1 MGAEPRPPGTEA
13 APPPAAPR
21 GRGGAGEWPGSLAGG
36 RGGTPPGGCPGWAP
50 ETPPWIPKN
59 PRLPTS
65 ANLERGHGARAGC
78 RGRTYLSVYTDLMP
92 LRFRR
97 CDPWRELWESPCTAR
112 SLGVSVAT
120 PLFLMMALL
129 SPARIS
135 IGNESFPMQRIG
147 PALTALEWKRHGDNP
162 WSTN

>member
-1 MGAEPRPPGTEA
+1 MKVKKKKNK
-13 APPPAAPR
+13 
-21 GRGGAGEWPGSLAGG
+21 
-36 RGGTPPGGCPGWAP
+36 
-50 ETPPWIPKN
+50 PKM
-59 PRLPTS
+59 
-65 ANLERGHGARAGC
+65 
-78 RGRTYLSVYTDLMP
+78 LSVYTDLMP

-147 PALTALEWKRHGDNP
+147 PALTALEWKRHGEIRQPVNP
-162 WSTN
+162 FM

>member
-21 GRGGAGEWPGSLAGG
+21 GRGGAGEWPGSVAGG

-65 ANLERGHGARAGC
+65 ANLERGHGARELLKFWSYIILN
-78 RGRTYLSVYTDLMP
+78 RTRLIPYSTLIFGYA
-92 LRFRR
+92 
-97 CDPWRELWESPCTAR
+97 C
-112 SLGVSVAT
+112 
-120 PLFLMMALL
+120 FL
-129 SPARIS
+129 
-135 IGNESFPMQRIG
+135 
-147 PALTALEWKRHGDNP
+147 
-162 WSTN
+162 